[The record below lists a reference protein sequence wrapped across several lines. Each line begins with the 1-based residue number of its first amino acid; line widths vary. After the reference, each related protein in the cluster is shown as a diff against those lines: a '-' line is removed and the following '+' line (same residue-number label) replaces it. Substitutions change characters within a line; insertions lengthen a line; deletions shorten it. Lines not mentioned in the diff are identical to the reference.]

1 MMAQE
6 LGPSELVDCIADE
19 KLLAEDLENLPE
31 AAGRPEAI
39 PPSRARSTV
48 VGVGA
53 TLTGVTLVAGI
64 VLIAVGAIDALSSGF
79 GVLAVV
85 ALVVGIT
92 LVATHWGWVH
102 VAEVSANAIE
112 NRGNREVLERR
123 RQWLS
128 AIRPYTRYEVSTRV
142 EEDGSISIARV
153 RHSPVRTGPQAFS
166 FVRET
171 ESSEVHS
178 AEESAATVAERAELL
193 RRQAARDTE
202 RERQR
207 FEIAADA
214 YERALLGRDDHEQ
227 RLAARRAASQALS
240 DQINANLREPPLVE

>member
-1 MMAQE
+1 MMAQQ

-19 KLLAEDLENLPE
+19 KLLSEDLENLPE
-31 AAGRPEAI
+31 AVGRPEPI
-39 PPSRARSTV
+39 PPSRARSVV

-79 GVLAVV
+79 GALAVV
-85 ALVVGIT
+85 ALVVGAT

-102 VAEVSANAIE
+102 VAEVTANAIE
-112 NRGNREVLERR
+112 NRRNSEILERR

-128 AIRPYTRYEVSTRV
+128 GVRPYTRYEVTTRA
-142 EEDGSISIARV
+142 EEDGSISIVRV
-153 RHSPVRTGPQAFS
+153 RHSPVRAGPQAFT
-166 FVRET
+166 FVKQIEAR
-171 ESSEVHS
+171 EVHS

-193 RRQAARDTE
+193 RREAARATE
-202 RERQR
+202 QERQR

-214 YERALLGRDDHEQ
+214 YERALLGRDDQEH
-227 RLAARRAASQALS
+227 RLAARRAASEALS
-240 DQINANLREPPLVE
+240 DQINANLRDPPLVE